1 MASAPPAPAPP
12 PLASP
17 CLRSRECQWE
27 RGANLQEADMRACAR
42 GVLRACA
49 AAVAEHAASQTHG
62 LPHRRNRR
70 ATLQETT
77 PSLRLCA
84 QMRAHIRQRHQRP
97 RGARVAAHAAGEHNT
112 THFPRR
118 DVRAP
123 TRGRAAP
130 LPRTLTPSHSLTPL
144 AQSGGLKCMKTH
156 LMGRLHRSRHSA
168 RGSRS
173 PPPLQLAHCSLSF
186 PLSFE
191 PDCQPLGGC
200 ATAVPVKL
208 LITNSCS
215 NLPWA
220 EDDGFWP

>member
-144 AQSGGLKCMKTH
+144 AQSGGLKCLKTH

-186 PLSFE
+186 PLSF
-191 PDCQPLGGC
+191 
-200 ATAVPVKL
+200 
-208 LITNSCS
+208 N
-215 NLPWA
+215 
-220 EDDGFWP
+220 